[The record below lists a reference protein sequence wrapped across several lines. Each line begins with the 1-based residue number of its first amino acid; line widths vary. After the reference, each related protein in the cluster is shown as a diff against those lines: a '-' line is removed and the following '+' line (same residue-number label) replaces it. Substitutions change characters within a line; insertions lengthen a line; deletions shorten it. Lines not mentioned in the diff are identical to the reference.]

1 MVKGIGALYVSNH
14 IKNTL
19 RPLMSGGG
27 QEMNLRSGTLSPALC
42 VGIGEAC
49 KDISQ
54 NREKYTK
61 HFEEIKSTLLSELNN
76 SNLNYVINGVLNKE
90 FQII

>member
-1 MVKGIGALYVSNH
+1 
-14 IKNTL
+14 
-19 RPLMSGGG
+19 MSGGG

-49 KDISQ
+49 KDLIE

-61 HFEEIKSTLLSELNN
+61 HFEEIKSTLVFTLQKLLAGLTFIMLSQKRKN
-76 SNLNYVINGVLNKE
+76 SLKKK
-90 FQII
+90 